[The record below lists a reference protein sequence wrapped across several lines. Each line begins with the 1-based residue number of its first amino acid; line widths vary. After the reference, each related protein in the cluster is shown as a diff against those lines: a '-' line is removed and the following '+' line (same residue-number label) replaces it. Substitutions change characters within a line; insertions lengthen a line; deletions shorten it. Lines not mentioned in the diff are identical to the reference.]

1 MAAPRHSVAG
11 TDKNVPDVEG
21 GTGEGEQRRADQ
33 PLRSVADE
41 AFLDRSPA
49 WLRRRVSGSYG
60 LGDTPGYFG
69 PLRDGPRA
77 DLRWQVN
84 DFIGSGQGRASS

>member
-1 MAAPRHSVAG
+1 MGLTAWG
-11 TDKNVPDVEG
+11 TP
-21 GTGEGEQRRADQ
+21 
-33 PLRSVADE
+33 
-41 AFLDRSPA
+41 
-49 WLRRRVSGSYG
+49 
-60 LGDTPGYFG
+60 PGYFG